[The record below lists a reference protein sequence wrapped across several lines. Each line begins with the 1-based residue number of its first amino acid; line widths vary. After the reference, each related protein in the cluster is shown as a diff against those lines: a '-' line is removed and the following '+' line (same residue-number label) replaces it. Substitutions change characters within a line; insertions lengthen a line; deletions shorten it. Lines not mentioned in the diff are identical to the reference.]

1 MSSNYLYSP
10 RVNETSSFACVRPLM
25 TTLPPFATN
34 YFSASAPIP
43 DPSPVMTATL
53 FSNLIVLS
61 FCVLLESPATIPL
74 AVFLG
79 FLLFLQKTM
88 INSIYLPLDRQC

>member
-61 FCVLLESPATIPL
+61 FCLVRITSHNTFGRVSWIFTFSP
-74 AVFLG
+74 
-79 FLLFLQKTM
+79 K
-88 INSIYLPLDRQC
+88 NHD